1 MTARRPR
8 ILFLTYHFPPF
19 MASGAVRTGQ
29 TAKYLRLLGH
39 DVHVVSAD
47 HQPLRGGLPLEIPRE
62 NVVFTPWIGARIAS
76 SKEGWA
82 RSGTTA
88 DVPASEPHVPPG
100 GSAVAVWHALR
111 WLQRHAAYVPDR
123 QIGWYPFALRA
134 ALRVMRDE
142 PIDLIYASAW
152 PVTGLLVAADA
163 ARRRHV
169 PWVAELRD
177 LWSGQHYRELHG
189 WQRNIDLRLE
199 QRVLNSAVALVTVS
213 QPLADALTRRFRQPV
228 RVILNGFDE
237 RDTSPPAL
245 GDPSKP
251 LRVAHLGWLYGGKR
265 DPTPFFQ
272 ALRSLRAQ
280 GRPIR
285 AEFYGEDAALAQ
297 QLVRANGVDDM
308 VAVLGSVPH
317 AESLAR
323 QTAAD
328 VLLLLMYNAPGEEGV
343 LTGKLFEYMG
353 AGRPILAVGAP
364 EGALSALIRERCLG
378 FASSEPAAIA
388 TRLAE
393 WIDEKRRTGRIQTYP
408 PSAVADFRRSVQVEK
423 LSEFLCSLAPQR

>member
-8 ILFLTYHFPPF
+8 ILFITYHFPPF

-39 DVHVVSAD
+39 DVRVVSAD
-47 HQPLRGGLPLEIPRE
+47 HQPRRGGLPLEIPRE
-62 NVVFTPWIGARIAS
+62 DVVYTPWIGARIAS

-82 RSGTTA
+82 RGGATA
-88 DVPASEPHVPPG
+88 AVPPSEPHAPPG
-100 GSAVAVWHALR
+100 GAAVAVWYALR
-111 WLQRHAAYVPDR
+111 WLQWHAAYVPDR
-123 QIGWYPFALRA
+123 QIGWYPFALRT

-152 PVTGLLVAADA
+152 PVTCLLVAADA
-163 ARRRHV
+163 ARRRRV

-189 WQRNIDLRLE
+189 WQREIDLRLE
-199 QRVLNSAVALVTVS
+199 RRVLNSAAALVTVS
-213 QPLADALTRRFRQPV
+213 QPLADALTRTFRPPV

-237 RDTSPPAL
+237 RDTSPPSQ
-245 GDPSKP
+245 GDPGEV
-251 LRVAHLGWLYGGKR
+251 LRVVYLGWLYGGKR

-272 ALRSLRAQ
+272 ALRSLRTQ

-285 AEFYGEDAALAQ
+285 AEFYGEDAALAH
-297 QLVRANGVDDM
+297 QLVRANGVEDM
-308 VAVLGSVPH
+308 VAVLGPVPH
-317 AESLAR
+317 AESLAK
-323 QTAAD
+323 QAAAD
-328 VLLLLMYNAPGEEGV
+328 VLLVLMYNAPGEEGV

-364 EGALSALIRERCLG
+364 EGALSDLLRERRLG
-378 FASSEPAAIA
+378 FISSDPAAIA
-388 TRLAE
+388 TRLAA
-393 WIDEKRRTGRIQTYP
+393 WIDEKRQTGRIQTYP

-423 LSEFLCSLAPQR
+423 LSEFLCSVAPRR